1 MTEDKCEIDQQD
13 SKSFN
18 STTVE
23 LFYGQQ
29 LIINADADTIDT
41 STDPLYPLC
50 LLLVLLTTLFLKAS
64 CG

>member
-23 LFYGQQ
+23 QFYGQQ

-50 LLLVLLTTLFLKAS
+50 LF
-64 CG
+64 